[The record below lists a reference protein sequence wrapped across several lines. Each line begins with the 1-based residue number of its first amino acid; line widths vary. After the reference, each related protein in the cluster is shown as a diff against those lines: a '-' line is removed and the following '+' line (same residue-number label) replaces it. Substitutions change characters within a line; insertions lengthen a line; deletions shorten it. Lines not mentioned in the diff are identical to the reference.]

1 MVQGNNVQEILI
13 GNVSHY
19 LVRTG
24 EAVVQVITPLM
35 NGDHIHIIGGI
46 TDFQMTV
53 DSVENDTHHMSFH
66 HSGYQMAIK
75 VTEWVREG
83 DRIYIYDYEED

>member
-1 MVQGNNVQEILI
+1 MQEILI

-24 EAVVQVITPLM
+24 EAIVLLITPLM
-35 NGDHIHIIGGI
+35 NGDHIHIIGSI
-46 TDFQMTV
+46 TDFQMIV
-53 DSVENDTHHMSFH
+53 DSIENDTHHMSFH

-75 VTEWVREG
+75 VNEWVREG
-83 DRIYIYDYEED
+83 DRIYIYDYEEE

>member
-1 MVQGNNVQEILI
+1 MKEVLI

-24 EAVVQVITPLM
+24 EAVVLIITPLM
-35 NGDHIHIIGGI
+35 NGDHIHIIGSV
-46 TDFQMTV
+46 TDLQMIV
-53 DSVENDTHHMSFH
+53 DSVENDTHHMSFR

-75 VTEWVREG
+75 VDAWVREE
-83 DRIYIYDYEED
+83 DRIYIYDYDED